1 MARTLCGVSGYF
13 LVREARGPAWDPA
26 RGRRE
31 QAGWE
36 EHAAFVDG
44 LVEEGVLVL
53 GGPVGDVDGE
63 HAVVVA
69 CADSEDDLR
78 RQLADDPWVDTV
90 LRIESIEPWTLWVRG
105 PSFSRP

>member
-1 MARTLCGVSGYF
+1 VGVSGGYF

-26 RGRRE
+26 RARRE
-31 QAGWE
+31 QDGWGD
-36 EHAAFVDG
+36 HAAFVDG

-69 CADSEDDLR
+69 CAESEEDVR
-78 RQLADDPWVDTV
+78 RRLADDPWADTV
-90 LRIESIEPWTLWVRG
+90 LRIESIEPWTLWIRA